1 MATFVVGCGTGANV
15 APVSGI
21 VNMDGKPLPG
31 GRIMFEPLASGE
43 DKLVGKPA
51 YAEIQPDGSFVLSTF
66 GDGDGAVVGKH
77 HPVVFGNRV
86 EEDPD
91 SPNRGRTGPNIGV
104 IRMEDVTLEVVAG
117 QQNEF
122 TVEVRSKSADVRYAV
137 QDD

>member
-1 MATFVVGCGTGANV
+1 
-15 APVSGI
+15 
-21 VNMDGKPLPG
+21 
-31 GRIMFEPLASGE
+31 MFEPLASGE

-51 YAEIQPDGSFVLSTF
+51 YAEIQSDGSFVLSTF

-122 TVEVRSKSADVRYAV
+122 TIDVKSKSADVRYAV